1 MKSINILFH
10 CSKKFSILT
19 NYLNIIL
26 NIYYSMQ
33 LGGEDLTAKRI
44 CSFVIGLFIMAFGVS
59 FSIVSTLGTTP
70 ISSISYAL
78 VLITDVNIG
87 ITTFVFNAAL
97 ILIQFFILRSKFH
110 KRRLLQLINC
120 VVFSYFNAVALSAVS
135 MIPFDGSVLM
145 MVIFLAVSIFL
156 TAFGIFVYM
165 PANIAPL
172 PGEGCVEAIA
182 IVTGWRFST
191 IKIGFDATMVIIA
204 LIMCGLWYTN
214 IFGAVNVGTII
225 SAFMV
230 GFTLRQI
237 NNIYARIT
245 GEPINVVN
253 K

>member
-1 MKSINILFH
+1 MSVGVA
-10 CSKKFSILT
+10 FSIT
-19 NYLNIIL
+19 
-26 NIYYSMQ
+26 
-33 LGGEDLTAKRI
+33 
-44 CSFVIGLFIMAFGVS
+44 
-59 FSIVSTLGTTP
+59 STLGTTP

-78 VLITDVNIG
+78 TLITNINIG

-97 ILIQFFILRSKFH
+97 ILLQFLILRSKFH
-110 KRRLLQLINC
+110 KKRLLQLINC
-120 VVFSYFNAVALSAVS
+120 VLFGYFTDLSLYLVS
-135 MIPFDGSVLM
+135 FIPFEHTIPYYVLY
-145 MVIFLAVSIFL
+145 LALSIFL
-156 TAFGIFVYM
+156 IAFGIFVYM

-182 IVTGWRFST
+182 IVTDWRFST
-191 IKIGFDATMVIIA
+191 IKIGFDAAMVTIA

-214 IFGAVNVGTII
+214 VFGAVYIGTLI

-245 GEPINVVN
+245 GEAVNVVN

>member
-1 MKSINILFH
+1 MIR
-10 CSKKFSILT
+10 
-19 NYLNIIL
+19 
-26 NIYYSMQ
+26 
-33 LGGEDLTAKRI
+33 RI
-44 CSFVIGLFIMAFGVS
+44 CQFVVGLFIMSFGVA

-70 ISSISYAL
+70 ISSISYSL
-78 VLITDVNIG
+78 VLITNINIG
-87 ITTFVFNAAL
+87 ITTFVFNATL
-97 ILIQFFILRSKFH
+97 ILLQFLILRSRFH

-120 VVFSYFNAVALSAVS
+120 VVFSYFNALALAVVS
-135 MIPFDGSVLM
+135 QIPFDGSILTMAV
-145 MVIFLAVSIFL
+145 FLIVSIFL

-182 IVTGWRFST
+182 IVTDWRFST
-191 IKIGFDATMVIIA
+191 IKIAFDASMVAIS
-204 LIMCGLWYTN
+204 LLMCGLWYTN

-237 NNIYARIT
+237 NNLYARIT
-245 GEPINVVN
+245 GHAVNVVN